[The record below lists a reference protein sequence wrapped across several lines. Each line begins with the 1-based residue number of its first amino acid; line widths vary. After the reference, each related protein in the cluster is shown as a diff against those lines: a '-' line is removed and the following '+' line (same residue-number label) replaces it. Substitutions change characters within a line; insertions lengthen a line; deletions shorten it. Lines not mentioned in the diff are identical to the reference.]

1 MKTFISSL
9 LIFSVMLLLIREN
22 GDYLSKTADELREFL
37 YGIPQYNEIRTS
49 DTKEESREQLLL
61 MKARWHEER
70 DRVSLTVSVRITEG
84 IDDCLDR
91 MCGALDHDD
100 GTEFDSSRAHLLR
113 ILDNLHR
120 YEGVAL
126 GALV

>member
-22 GDYLSKTADELREFL
+22 GDYLAKTADELREL
-37 YGIPQYNEIRTS
+37 LSGVPQYSELRSSQTE
-49 DTKEESREQLLL
+49 KETRERLLL
-61 MKARWHEER
+61 LKARWHEER

-91 MCGALDHDD
+91 MFGALDYDD

-113 ILDNLHR
+113 ILDDLHR
-120 YEGVAL
+120 YEGIAL

>member
-22 GDYLSKTADELREFL
+22 GDYLSKTADELREIL
-37 YGIPQYNEIRTS
+37 YGIPQYNDILSSHTE
-49 DTKEESREQLLL
+49 EESRERLLL
-61 MKARWHEER
+61 LKARWHEEHE
-70 DRVSLTVSVRITEG
+70 RVSLTVSVRITEG

-91 MCGALDHDD
+91 MCGALDHND
-100 GTEFDSSRAHLLR
+100 GAEFDSSRAHLLR
-113 ILDNLHR
+113 ILDDLHR